1 MLYLKKALGLI
12 LIISYLSALAGC
24 AAVNTSVAKRNLDVQ
39 TKVSTAVFVDPVK
52 KKYRTVYV
60 DVRSSVMEFD
70 RKSFWKAMRKSF
82 DENENGYRITDDPD
96 AAQYHLSVYVR
107 TLEKASPTAA
117 EVALKQGYQDDRAAG
132 AAAGAVVGADQTGS
146 WTGAT
151 GGSILGALG
160 TTAANAFVQDV
171 TYMLIADIQIKE
183 KTRKGVFV
191 RKDSQISAKISDAG
205 TSTQR
210 VSEVS
215 KHKEYRTRVVTTAN
229 QANLELADAQDL
241 MFKKTSYAIS
251 GFF

>member
-1 MLYLKKALGLI
+1 MLKLVRILGLAS
-12 LIISYLSALAGC
+12 IIAGVTFLSGC

-39 TKVSTAVFVDPVK
+39 TKVSTAIFVDPVK
-52 KKYRTVYV
+52 KKYSTVYV

-70 RKSFWKAMRKSF
+70 RKAFWKSMRKSF
-82 DENENGYRITDDPD
+82 AENENGYRITDDPD

-132 AAAGAVVGADQTGS
+132 AAAGGVVGADQTGS

-151 GGSILGALG
+151 GGSVLGALA

-171 TYMLIADIQIKE
+171 TYMLIADVQIKE

-191 RKDSQISAKISDAG
+191 RKDSQISTKISDAG
-205 TSTQR
+205 SSTQR

-229 QANLELADAQDL
+229 QVNLELAEAQES
-241 MFKKTSYAIS
+241 MFKKTAYAIS

>member
-1 MLYLKKALGLI
+1 MAHHVRVLGLI
-12 LIISYLSALAGC
+12 SIVSYMLFLTGC

-70 RKSFWKAMRKSF
+70 RKSFWKAMRASF
-82 DENENGYRITDDPD
+82 AENENGYQITDDPD

-132 AAAGAVVGADQTGS
+132 ATAGAVVGADQTRS

-151 GGSILGALG
+151 AGGLLGALG

-191 RKDSQISAKISDAG
+191 RKDSKISTKISDAG
-205 TSTQR
+205 SSTQR

-229 QANLELADAQDL
+229 QANLELADAQST
-241 MFKKTSYAIS
+241 MFDKTAYAIS